1 MTGPLHPTRRGHLR
15 SLLAAFPLRSRFC
28 RFTPRLRRRRTGAIR
43 QSCTRFPGCPRPN
56 STLQVQFAGA
66 RITPMRFRG
75 TLGYVIEPTG
85 RIDRERR
92 WVWVSPMYLAIRSI
106 PGGIRVQYY
115 VESLASAGFHV
126 VGLDVGAS
134 LRQPRGRGSF

>member
-1 MTGPLHPTRRGHLR
+1 MTGPLHATRRGHLR
-15 SLLAAFPLRSRFC
+15 SLLTAFPLRSAFAASPQ
-28 RFTPRLRRRRTGAIR
+28 TAPLEDWSDPATLYTI
-43 QSCTRFPGCPRPN
+43 PGLPQ
-56 STLQVQFAGA
+56 TKFDFQVQFAGA

-106 PGGIRVQYY
+106 PGGVRFQYY
-115 VESLASAGFHV
+115 VESLA
-126 VGLDVGAS
+126 
-134 LRQPRGRGSF
+134 